1 MEDNPNELILANG
14 SLAGDSENTASLLS
28 EASGRLP
35 LSGLLLT
42 AGFPFTGSCCA
53 SSKSTDSML
62 AGSFDSLPVDSA
74 SCPLAAEDRTKC
86 GHNYYN
92 TMSCVLHE
100 HITVA
105 YLDEASL
112 LVEALTLKYLQYI
125 IRM

>member
-1 MEDNPNELILANG
+1 MEDNPNHHILANG
-14 SLAGDSENTASLLS
+14 SPAGDSENTASLLS
-28 EASGRLP
+28 EASGRLH

-42 AGFPFTGSCCA
+42 ACFPFTCSCCA

-62 AGSFDSLPVDSA
+62 VGSFDSLPVDAA
-74 SCPLAAEDRTKC
+74 SCPLAAVDRTKC

-100 HITVA
+100 IA
-105 YLDEASL
+105 YLDEVSL
-112 LVEALTLKYLQYI
+112 LVEALTLKCLQYI